1 MRTEGAR
8 MREAYL
14 HFCDGLVAI
23 AQFAVTV
30 LMAAMTVD
38 VLLGVFF
45 RYVIGDALT
54 WTEELGRYLLI
65 WMGYLATGI
74 ALREGNHVAVDL
86 ISIVASGRAKHVV
99 TIVARVLS
107 LAFLLTVVGLGLML
121 LPRLKSRSAA
131 LAISMFWPYLA
142 VPVGCLLTA
151 LEMVALMM
159 RDLQDRGS
167 GTRSDTYKANKEVA

>member
-1 MRTEGAR
+1 

-14 HFCDGLVAI
+14 HFCDGLVAV
-23 AQFAVTV
+23 AQFAVKV

-45 RYVIGDALT
+45 RYIIGDALT
-54 WTEELGRYLLI
+54 WTEEVGRYLLI
-65 WMGYLATGI
+65 WMGYLAAGL
-74 ALREGNHVAVDL
+74 ALREGNHVAVDV
-86 ISIVASGRAKHVV
+86 ISIVLSGRTKQVV

-107 LAFLLTVVGLGLML
+107 LSFLLTVVGLGLML

-142 VPVGCLLTA
+142 VPIGCLLTA
-151 LEMVALMM
+151 FEMVALLI
-159 RDLQDRGS
+159 RDLQDRRNGNC
-167 GTRSDTYKANKEVA
+167 SDTYGAQKEVV